1 MLKVLT
7 ISVQPEGDVIVGAA
21 ELPCAVIDASMTS
34 FASVPEGL
42 LRLSDVA
49 LLASLGYEPEL
60 KLSDL
65 SEPRRNPAARQLWAQ
80 IAVAGFAF
88 GNLMLLAIGVYLGE
102 RCSA

>member
-49 LLASLGYEPEL
+49 LLAVPLL
-60 KLSDL
+60 AVAAA
-65 SEPRRNPAARQLWAQ
+65 RNPMIGGTVHSSSTSQSFAAARHAAPALP
-80 IAVAGFAF
+80 G
-88 GNLMLLAIGVYLGE
+88 G
-102 RCSA
+102 C